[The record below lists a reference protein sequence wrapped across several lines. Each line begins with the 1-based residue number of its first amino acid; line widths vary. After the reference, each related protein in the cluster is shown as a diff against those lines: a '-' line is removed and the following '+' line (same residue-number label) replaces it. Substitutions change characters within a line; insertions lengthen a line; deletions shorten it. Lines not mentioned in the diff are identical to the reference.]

1 MQYLKWICRSVDQS
15 SILIVLT
22 RDKTH
27 SNLAIKTVSQQ
38 DEIARTLIKSK
49 SQRLLRISKHK
60 LL

>member
-27 SNLAIKTVSQQ
+27 SNLAIKTVSQP
-38 DEIARTLIKSK
+38 DEIAVL
-49 SQRLLRISKHK
+49 
-60 LL
+60 

>member
-15 SILIVLT
+15 SILTVLT

-27 SNLAIKTVSQQ
+27 SNLAIKTVSQR

>member
-27 SNLAIKTVSQQ
+27 SNLAIKTVSQR

>member
-1 MQYLKWICRSVDQS
+1 MQYLKRICRSVDQS

-27 SNLAIKTVSQQ
+27 SNLAIKTVSQR